1 LDTHETT
8 HSEPTGE
15 RGVDDDLLLGLP
27 VEDEELIP
35 ANLEHGSLHSHIYHL
50 RTAYVDF
57 TENVTE
63 GQPLPASPER
73 YV

>member
-1 LDTHETT
+1 MIVA
-8 HSEPTGE
+8 SGRIKVVPFFFSSSM
-15 RGVDDDLLLGLP
+15 LGLP

>member
-1 LDTHETT
+1 M
-8 HSEPTGE
+8 
-15 RGVDDDLLLGLP
+15 DDDLLLG